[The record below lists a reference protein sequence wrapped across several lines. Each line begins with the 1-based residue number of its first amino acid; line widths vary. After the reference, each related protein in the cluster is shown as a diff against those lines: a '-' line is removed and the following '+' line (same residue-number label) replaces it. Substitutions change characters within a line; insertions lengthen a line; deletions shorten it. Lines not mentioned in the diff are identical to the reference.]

1 MRTGI
6 TASVGLI
13 FLVGITAA
21 SFGVGAP
28 ETTLPNFDKRGTVGA
43 AQAVSAQ
50 QQAAA
55 AALGAALSGA
65 EVDFDPVT
73 GGPKWVSAREKFL
86 TGPGGAGLTVSAAT
100 AASYA
105 GDAYGPTKAFLRDQS
120 NLFGFGPEALGS
132 AVKTR
137 EFTGAHNGLTTVVW
151 QQQLS
156 GIPIFEAVL
165 ISHTSKD

>member
-13 FLVGITAA
+13 FLVGITAT

-28 ETTLPNFDKRGTVGA
+28 ESTLPNFDKRGTVGA

-55 AALGAALSGA
+55 AALGAA
-65 EVDFDPVT
+65 
-73 GGPKWVSAREKFL
+73 
-86 TGPGGAGLTVSAAT
+86 PGGAGLTVSAAT

-165 ISHTSKD
+165 ISHTSKDQALVSIAS

>member
-28 ETTLPNFDKRGTVGA
+28 ESTLPNFDKRGTVGA

-55 AALGAALSGA
+55 AALG
-65 EVDFDPVT
+65 
-73 GGPKWVSAREKFL
+73 R
-86 TGPGGAGLTVSAAT
+86 
-100 AASYA
+100 
-105 GDAYGPTKAFLRDQS
+105 R
-120 NLFGFGPEALGS
+120 
-132 AVKTR
+132 
-137 EFTGAHNGLTTVVW
+137 
-151 QQQLS
+151 
-156 GIPIFEAVL
+156 
-165 ISHTSKD
+165 